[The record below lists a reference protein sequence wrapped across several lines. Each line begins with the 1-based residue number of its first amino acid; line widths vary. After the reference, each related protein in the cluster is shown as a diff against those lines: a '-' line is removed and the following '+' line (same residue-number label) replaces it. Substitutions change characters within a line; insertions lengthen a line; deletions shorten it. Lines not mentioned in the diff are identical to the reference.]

1 MQLSKNFSLKELT
14 KSETAI
20 RRGIPN
26 EPSAEQIENLKTL
39 VENVLQ
45 PLRDYFNLPLVVNS
59 GYRSPAVNTLIGG
72 SATSQH
78 MKGEAADIV
87 IPTVDLKDVYLAIM
101 GNLPY
106 DQLIYEFDSW
116 IHVSFNFIKN
126 RRQNLIAEKKS
137 GKTVYRT
144 YQNDFK
150 AL

>member
-59 GYRSPAVNTLIGG
+59 GYRSPAVNTLIG
-72 SATSQH
+72 
-78 MKGEAADIV
+78 D
-87 IPTVDLKDVYLAIM
+87 
-101 GNLPY
+101 
-106 DQLIYEFDSW
+106 
-116 IHVSFNFIKN
+116 
-126 RRQNLIAEKKS
+126 RKS
-137 GKTVYRT
+137 VV
-144 YQNDFK
+144 
-150 AL
+150 

>member
-78 MKGEAADIV
+78 MKGEAADIIV
-87 IPTVDLKDVYLAIM
+87 PTLDLKTVYLAIM
-101 GNLPY
+101 NNFVY
-106 DQLIYEFDSW
+106 DQLIFEFGSW
-116 IHVSFNFIKN
+116 VHVSFNRKKN
-126 RRQNLIAEKKS
+126 RKQNLVAEKES
-137 GKTVYRT
+137 GKTVYRE